1 MDLKKLKEAGCS
13 LSSVFSS
20 AILIITMLALISSYT
35 YLENTYSKISLD
47 VELIG
52 NKIDHVVSKNKNKS
66 TTCDS
71 STDSISEL
79 EKRLEDITN
88 QLVLLKD
95 SVYKLTVISKDLNNT
110 K

>member
-1 MDLKKLKEAGCS
+1 MDLNKLKEICN

-20 AILIITMLALISSYT
+20 AILIITMLALVSSYT

-52 NKIDHVVSKNKNKS
+52 NKIDYVVSKDKHKPV
-66 TTCDS
+66 TCIS

-79 EKRLEDITN
+79 EKKLEQITN
-88 QLVLLKD
+88 DLALLKD
-95 SVYKLTVISKDLNNT
+95 SVYKLTVISKNLKNT